1 MKLFKV
7 KAEQIIFHTINI
19 LGNNENEATSRA
31 NELIQSR
38 KAFSTSQEI
47 QITEVS
53 VNNSRLEA
61 A

>member
-1 MKLFKV
+1 MFKV

-19 LGNNENEATSRA
+19 LANDENEATSRA
-31 NELIQSR
+31 NDLIQNR

>member
-7 KAEQIIFHTINI
+7 KAEQVIFHTINI
-19 LGNNENEATSRA
+19 LANDENEATSRA
-31 NELIQSR
+31 NELIQNR

-47 QITEVS
+47 QITDIS
-53 VNNSRLEA
+53 ASDPRLEA

>member
-1 MKLFKV
+1 MKMFKV

-19 LGNNENEATSRA
+19 LANDENEATSRA
-31 NELIQSR
+31 NDLIQNR

>member
-1 MKLFKV
+1 MFKV

-19 LGNNENEATSRA
+19 LANNENEATSRA

>member
-7 KAEQIIFHTINI
+7 KAEQVIFHTINI
-19 LGNNENEATSRA
+19 LANDENEATSRA
-31 NELIQSR
+31 NDLIQNK

-47 QITEVS
+47 HITEVNS
-53 VNNSRLEA
+53 NNRMDA

>member
-7 KAEQIIFHTINI
+7 KAEQVIFHTINI
-19 LGNNENEATSRA
+19 LANDENEATSRA
-31 NELIQSR
+31 NDLIHNR

-53 VNNSRLEA
+53 ANDPRLEA

>member
-1 MKLFKV
+1 MKMFKV

-19 LGNNENEATSRA
+19 LANNENEATSRA